1 MYRITYEQGNG
12 YRCGCC
18 RRTYTETH
26 DVETAEQ
33 VQNWVNDLYAD
44 YKSPRWEDAD
54 DRSIISIEKEIGVDI
69 QDQFLPEE
77 NVTHELIAKRNAE
90 KEEQERL
97 KKEEQERNLEE
108 AERLEYLRLK
118 EKFKNK

>member
-26 DVETAEQ
+26 DVETAEE
-33 VQNWVNDLYAD
+33 VQEWVNTLYAD

-54 DRSIISIEKEIGVDI
+54 DRSIESIEKEIGVDI
-69 QDQFLPEE
+69 QDQFLPQED
-77 NVTHELIAKRNAE
+77 VTHKLIAERKAE
-90 KEEQERL
+90 KEEEERL
-97 KKEEQERNLEE
+97 DKEEQERNLAE
-108 AERLEYLRLK
+108 AERLEYIRLK
-118 EKFKNK
+118 EKYEN